1 MFVVWFGAGRV
12 EISPQPAN
20 VYEIEE
26 ADLTEILSPAHA
38 HTPQQTEVELDALA
52 DRYRNASGAG
62 LQLLNMVG
70 GKAESLLERL
80 PEGVRAGLGNATEQG
95 LRLAMEAAVRS
106 RRVVPDQKPGVNR
119 VMSAA
124 MGAAGGLGG
133 LPGALVELPA
143 TTAFLLR
150 TIQGVA
156 AEHGFDPETESV
168 TFDCIRVFAAA
179 GPLAHDDGADLGFLT
194 LRLSLS
200 GGALQKLIAQVAP
213 KLGIV
218 MGQKLAA
225 QAVPVLG
232 AVAGATTNYVFSGYY
247 QQMAQVHFGLRRLA
261 IDADI
266 PHEDLVQQLQVRLQP
281 AVSKG

>member
-1 MFVVWFGAGRV
+1 MARFAAGRV
-12 EISPQPAN
+12 EKLGALTN
-20 VYEIEE
+20 LYWIEE
-26 ADLTEILSPAHA
+26 GILTEILSPARGLS
-38 HTPQQTEVELDALA
+38 PEQTEAELDALA
-52 DRYRNASGAG
+52 ERYRNAAG
-62 LQLLNMVG
+62 IGVQLLNMVG
-70 GKAESLLERL
+70 GKAESLLDHL
-80 PEGVRAGLGNATEQG
+80 PEQVRNGLGGATEQA
-95 LRLAMEAAVRS
+95 LKLAMGAATKS
-106 RRVVPDQKPGVNR
+106 RRAVLDKSARTNR
-119 VMSAA
+119 MVSAA
-124 MGAAGGLGG
+124 MGAAGGVGG

-150 TIQGVA
+150 SIQGVA
-156 AEHGFDPETESV
+156 AEHGFDPEAESV

-179 GPLAHDDGADLGFLT
+179 GPLAHDDGADLGFLS

-232 AVAGATTNYVFSGYY
+232 AVAGASTNYVFSGYY
-247 QQMAQVHFGLRRLA
+247 QRMAQVHFGLRRLA
-261 IDADI
+261 IDADV
-266 PHEDLVQQLQVRLQP
+266 PHDELVHKLQVRLRP

>member
-1 MFVVWFGAGRV
+1 M
-12 EISPQPAN
+12 
-20 VYEIEE
+20 
-26 ADLTEILSPAHA
+26 TEILSPVQRLS
-38 HTPQQTEVELDALA
+38 PQQTEAELDALA
-52 DRYRNASGAG
+52 ERYRNAAGTG

-70 GKAESLLERL
+70 GKAENLLDRL
-80 PEGVRAGLGNATEQG
+80 PDSVRSGLGSATEQA
-95 LRLAMEAAVRS
+95 LRLAMGAATRS
-106 RRVVPDQKPGVNR
+106 RRAVPDQSPQANR
-119 VMSAA
+119 MMSAA
-124 MGAAGGLGG
+124 MGAAGGVGG

-156 AEHGFDPETESV
+156 AEHGFDPEAESV

-179 GPLAHDDGADLGFLT
+179 GPLAHDDGADLGFLS

-213 KLGIV
+213 KLGVV

-261 IDADI
+261 IDADV
-266 PHEDLVQQLQVRLQP
+266 PHEDMVHQLQLRLQP

>member
-1 MFVVWFGAGRV
+1 
-12 EISPQPAN
+12 
-20 VYEIEE
+20 
-26 ADLTEILSPAHA
+26 LTEILSPARGF
-38 HTPQQTEVELDALA
+38 TPQQTEAELDALA
-52 DRYRNASGAG
+52 ERYRSAAG
-62 LQLLNMVG
+62 IGVQLLNAVG
-70 GKAESLLERL
+70 GKAENLLDRL
-80 PEGVRAGLGNATEQG
+80 PEPVRAGLGAATEHA
-95 LRLAMEAAVRS
+95 LRLAMGAATRS
-106 RRVVPDQKPGVNR
+106 RRAVPDQKPGMNR
-119 VMSAA
+119 MMSAA

-150 TIQGVA
+150 SIQGVA
-156 AEHGFDPETESV
+156 AEHGFDPEAESV

-179 GPLAHDDGADLGFLT
+179 GPLAHDDGADLGFLS

-200 GGALQKLIAQVAP
+200 GGAVQKLIAQVAP
-213 KLGIV
+213 KLGVV

-261 IDADI
+261 IDADV
-266 PHEDLVQQLQVRLQP
+266 PHQDLVQQLQLRLQP